1 MPGDLLDLILLV
13 LAAAFAV
20 AGYRQGFIIGVLSFA
35 GFVGGV
41 ALGAVFAPRIAKAL
55 ATSLNVQAFL
65 AILIVF
71 IVAMIGMLVTSGIGV
86 ALRSRLRW
94 RPATILDS
102 IGGAAVNV
110 AAVLLVA
117 WMIGSFVA
125 YSPFLGIAREVNNSV
140 VLRSVGRLVPL
151 TSLSVEF
158 SPLRNLLASGPYI
171 QVFSALGAES
181 PLAVPPPER
190 SVLHARG
197 LRLARDSIVKIQG
210 FAPSCSDRLEGTGF
224 VIAPGRVVTNAHVV
238 AGVTQGPRVYTR
250 TGAEYPAQVVLYD
263 PARDIAVLDVPGLAA
278 RPLRFAGPASAGAG
292 AIVVGYPRNGGLH
305 AVPARIA
312 ALEEARGPDIY
323 HNVQVTRAIY
333 PIRADVQPGNSG
345 GPLLAPD
352 GKVYGVV
359 FSAAIAVRNTGYA
372 LAASEI
378 MPDVRAGER
387 ASGSV
392 STQRCQ

>member
-1 MPGDLLDLILLV
+1 
-13 LAAAFAV
+13 
-20 AGYRQGFIIGVLSFA
+20 
-35 GFVGGV
+35 
-41 ALGAVFAPRIAKAL
+41 
-55 ATSLNVQAFL
+55 VQAFL

-71 IVAMIGMLVTSGIGV
+71 IVAMIGMLVASGIGV
-86 ALRSRLRW
+86 AVRSRVRW

-117 WMIGSFVA
+117 WIIGSFVA
-125 YSPFLGIAREVNNSV
+125 YSPFPAIARQVNNSV
-140 VLRSVGRLVPL
+140 VLRGVARLIPL
-151 TSLSVEF
+151 TSLSEEF
-158 SPLRNLLASGPYI
+158 SPLRNLLTSDPYI
-171 QVFSALGAES
+171 QVFSALGAEN
-181 PLAVPPPER
+181 PLDVPPPGR
-190 SVLHARG
+190 GVLHARG

-210 FAPSCSDRLEGTGF
+210 FAPSCSDRLEGSGF

-238 AGVTQGPRVYTR
+238 AGVTEGPRVYTR

-263 PARDIAVLDVPGLAA
+263 PERDIAVLDVPGLTA
-278 RPLRFAGPASAGAG
+278 RPLRFAGTAAAEAN

-312 ALEEARGPDIY
+312 PLEEARGPDIY
-323 HNVQVTRAIY
+323 HNAQVTRAIY

-352 GKVYGVV
+352 GKVNGVV
-359 FSAAIAVRNTGYA
+359 FAAAIDVPDTGYA

-387 ASGSV
+387 ATGSV